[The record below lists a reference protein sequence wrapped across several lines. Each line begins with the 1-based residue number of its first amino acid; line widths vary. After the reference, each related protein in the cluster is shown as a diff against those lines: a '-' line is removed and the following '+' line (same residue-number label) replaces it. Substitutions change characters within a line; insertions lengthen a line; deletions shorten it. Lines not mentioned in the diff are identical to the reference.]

1 MGPAFYRINV
11 HIVKSCRIDAILY
24 NGIVCIS
31 RMGSTVSHD
40 ENRRMIV
47 RFRQLRFQS
56 FDEFSHVVT
65 LIFLTHPVHNRRTY
79 SHLLEVIFIQVVN
92 SRIICIFHT
101 GNNIERCNGYA
112 CITFFFELVQ
122 CFFGSR
128 NRLSFFFGNTIHN
141 NMRCKRQDRLYIGMG
156 SLNIGNRLFN
166 RLDTTVFVRR
176 AEAEHENSILVF
188 FFSQFRCFMLSHT
201 DFGGLL
207 QSGRRILYFRIQR
220 ISGLCGKAR
229 KSS

>member
-1 MGPAFYRINV
+1 MG
-11 HIVKSCRIDAILY
+11 
-24 NGIVCIS
+24 
-31 RMGSTVSHD
+31 HD
-40 ENRRMIV
+40 ENRRMIICL
-47 RFRQLRFQS
+47 RQLRFQS
-56 FDEFSHVVT
+56 LDEFSHVVT
-65 LIFLTHPVHNRRTY
+65 LIFLAHPVHNRRAY
-79 SHLLEVIFIQVVN
+79 SHLLEIIFIQVVN

-101 GNNIERCNGYA
+101 GNNIERRNGYTRIA
-112 CITFFFELVQ
+112 FFFELIQ
-122 CFFGSR
+122 CFFGSG
-128 NRLSFFFGNTIHN
+128 NRLSFFFGNAIHN

-201 DFGGLL
+201 DFGSLL

>member
-1 MGPAFYRINV
+1 M
-11 HIVKSCRIDAILY
+11 
-24 NGIVCIS
+24 
-31 RMGSTVSHD
+31 SHD

-101 GNNIERCNGYA
+101 GNNIERRNGYA
-112 CITFFFELVQ
+112 CITFFFELVH
-122 CFFGSR
+122 CFFGRR
-128 NRLSFFFGNTIHN
+128 NRLSFFFGNTIYN
-141 NMRCKRQDRLYIGMG
+141 NMGRKCQDRLYIGMG

-166 RLDTTVFVRR
+166 RLGTAVFVRC
-176 AEAEHENSILVF
+176 AEAEHKNGVLIF
-188 FFSQFRCFMLSHT
+188 FFSQFGSFMLSHT
-201 DFGGLL
+201 DFGSLL
-207 QSGRRILYFRIQR
+207 QSRRCILYFRIQR
-220 ISGLCGKAR
+220 ISCLSGKSR